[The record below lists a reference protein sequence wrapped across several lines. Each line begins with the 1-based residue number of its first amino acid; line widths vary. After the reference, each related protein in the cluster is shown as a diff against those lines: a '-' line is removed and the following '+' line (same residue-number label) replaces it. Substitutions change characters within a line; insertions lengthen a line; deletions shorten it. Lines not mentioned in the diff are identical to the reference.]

1 MDKKGVSI
9 AVIRRM
15 PRYYRY
21 LSELEKEGMGKISSK
36 ELALRMGLTA
46 SQVRQDFNCFGGFG
60 QQGYGYN
67 ITLLKNKISEILGL
81 DRGYTGIIIGVG
93 HMGHALLMNF
103 NFKERGVKIIAAFDV
118 DKSLIGKRVNGVSIL
133 DTERLESFV
142 QEYNVDIAV
151 LTLPRAAAKETTE
164 KIVDAG
170 VRGIWN
176 FTSVDLSVIKDRAV
190 VENVHFSD
198 SIMTLSY
205 LITGK

>member
-1 MDKKGVSI
+1 
-9 AVIRRM
+9 
-15 PRYYRY
+15 
-21 LSELEKEGMGKISSK
+21 
-36 ELALRMGLTA
+36 MGLTA

>member
-21 LSELEKEGMGKISSK
+21 LSELEKDGIGKISSK
-36 ELALRMGLTA
+36 ELADRMGLTA

-67 ITLLKNKISEILGL
+67 ISLLKAKISEILGL
-81 DRGYTGIIIGVG
+81 DRGYTGVIVGVG
-93 HMGHALLMNF
+93 HLGHALIMNF
-103 NFKERGVKIIAAFDV
+103 NFEERGVKIIAAFDIQ
-118 DKSLIGKRVNGVSIL
+118 KSLIGQSINGVEVF
-133 DTERLESFV
+133 DTAGLESFV
-142 QEYNVDIAV
+142 KGNNVDIVV
-151 LTLPRAAAKETTE
+151 LTLPRAAVRETAKNMAE
-164 KIVDAG
+164 AG

-176 FTSVDLSVIKDRAV
+176 FTSVDLGSIKDSTV

-205 LITGK
+205 LITK